1 MVHFPASLLGL
12 KSNLKSLDME
22 ILEQGIFDEN
32 RHPTGDFEFYRD
44 FFNGEQADAFAELL
58 KDNKI
63 DYKLEKSQ
71 TLLDA
76 SITGHGLV
84 PFAVLKLRA
93 SDFSRVNQIL
103 AENAR
108 NDHHFIANH
117 YFHEYKAS
125 ELLDVVQKP
134 DEWTPEDVAVARQLL
149 ENQGVSIPIE
159 QVENFK
165 QKRIESLKA
174 GKSASQAWLIIYM
187 LFVVVGAVLLSPFFL
202 IGGVGMGLYY
212 WKDNTVDTDGSKYF
226 TFDEPSRKSGQVIF
240 YLGWVLLVASIF
252 FWAYLPGN
260 IRLF

>member
-1 MVHFPASLLGL
+1 
-12 KSNLKSLDME
+12 ME
-22 ILEQGIFDEN
+22 TLEQGLFDEN
-32 RHPTGDFEFYRD
+32 RLPDGNFEFYRD
-44 FFNGEQADAFAELL
+44 FINGEQAAAFVGLL
-58 KDNKI
+58 RENKI
-63 DYKLEKSQ
+63 VYKLEKSQ

-84 PFAVLKLRA
+84 PFAVVKLQA

-103 AENAR
+103 SEEAR

-134 DEWTPEDVAVARQLL
+134 DEWTPEDVAVAQHLL
-149 ENQGVSIPIE
+149 DSQGVSIPQE
-159 QVENFK
+159 QVDNFK
-165 QKRIESLKA
+165 LQRIETLKA
-174 GKSASQAWLIIYM
+174 GKSASKTWLMIYM
-187 LFVVVGAVLLSPFFL
+187 LFVVVGAFLLSPFFL

-212 WKDNTVDTDGSKYF
+212 WKDKTVDTNGSKYY
-226 TFDEPSRKSGQVIF
+226 TFDEPSRNTGQLIF

-260 IRLF
+260 LRLF